1 MKLLNILL
9 FSCCLFIFPDVSE
22 AQSYADTYVINPL
35 VGQNI
40 YLKKSPDLQLPVTFE
55 NSRSKLPEPI
65 WPARKD
71 VLSCYWKAWQIAFS
85 NLHQVT
91 KENGFIS
98 PYIDAAFNQHI
109 FMWDTSFMVL
119 FGRYGYHAFN
129 FQSSLDN
136 FYHRQHRDGYIC
148 REIAES
154 NGDEI
159 FERFDPSST
168 GPNIMAWSEW
178 EYFLNFND
186 TQRLNAV
193 FDPLL
198 AYYEWYRTYRSWP
211 DGSYFSTGWGCGMDN
226 QPRVPAG
233 FSSEF
238 SPAFMSWIDITLQQ
252 IFTGKILVTMASQLN
267 RKDEVK
273 NIETEVKRLTSYVQ
287 QQMWDEKTSFFY
299 DRYRDGSLSKVKS
312 IASYWALLAE
322 VVPEGKLDQFLRH
335 LKNPNEFARLHRVPT
350 LSADNADF
358 KPDGGYWRG
367 GVWAPISYMVLR
379 GLTKYKQDSLAHVI
393 ALNHLNNVVEV
404 FNQTG
409 TIWENYAPDKV
420 QGNGQKEMVGWTGL
434 VPISVLFEYV
444 FGIRPDVPE
453 NVITWD
459 IRLLDEFGVKKY
471 PFATNGLINFWC
483 AKRKKETDRPK
494 IKVQSTI
501 PFTLKVLWKGGS
513 ETIVVH
519 PDQTS

>member
-1 MKLLNILL
+1 MRLSNILL
-9 FSCCLFIFPDVSE
+9 FSCCLFMFPGYSE
-22 AQSYADTYVINPL
+22 AQSYADTYVVNPI
-35 VGQNI
+35 VQHNE
-40 YLKKSPDLQLPVTFE
+40 YLKKNPDLQLPVTFK
-55 NSRSKLPEPI
+55 NSQSKLPEPV

-71 VLSCYWKAWQIAFS
+71 VLLCYWKAWEIAFS

-119 FGRYGYHAFN
+119 FGRYGHNAFN

-186 TQRLNAV
+186 IQRLKAV

-198 AYYEWYRTYRSWP
+198 AYYQWYRTYRSWP
-211 DGSYFSTGWGCGMDN
+211 DGTYFSTGWGCGMDN
-226 QPRVPAG
+226 LPRVPAG
-233 FSSEF
+233 FSPEF

-252 IFTGKILVTMASQLN
+252 IFTGKILLAMANQLN
-267 RKDEVK
+267 RKNEVK
-273 NIETEVKRLTSYVQ
+273 DIETEIKRLTGYVQ

-299 DRYRDGSLSKVKS
+299 DRYRNGSLSTVKS
-312 IASYWALLAE
+312 IAAYWGLLAE
-322 VVPEGKLDQFLRH
+322 VVPEGKLDKFVEH
-335 LKNPNEFARLHRVPT
+335 LENPNEFARLHRVPT
-350 LSADNADF
+350 LSADNVDF
-358 KPDGGYWRG
+358 KADGGYWRG
-367 GVWAPISYMVLR
+367 GVWAPTSYMVLR
-379 GLTKYKQDSLAHVI
+379 GLTKYKQDSLAYVI
-393 ALNHLNNVVEV
+393 ALNHLENVVKV
-404 FNQTG
+404 FSQTG

-444 FGIRPDVPE
+444 FGIRPNVPE
-453 NVITWD
+453 NMITWD

-471 PFATNGLINFWC
+471 PFAAQGLINFWC

-494 IKVQSTI
+494 IKVQSSV

-513 ETIVVH
+513 EIIAVH
-519 PDQTS
+519 AE